1 MPGFSQ
7 YSQVVKPAE
16 YVEPVSLDL
25 LAKGTMY
32 KEQMLEQNL
41 EGISNLIYNTEN
53 MPSLQGIDTEKKNE
67 IINNIKEQASQ
78 LSYSD
83 LANPAVANQL
93 KGYITSVTKDPDMQ
107 GIMQRG
113 YSYETELK
121 NKKDAEAK
129 NKNYY
134 SPIIDQANNYMN
146 AGTYLK
152 ESRFNGEG
160 FVDPELQKL
169 KAEYLKNV
177 PKVKTQKKVGGYW
190 VETESYD
197 QDALNANLSELYSR
211 PDIQKYLNYTFAQK
225 YADVNWDD
233 KGREKVTDLLT
244 KAQQTAAL
252 AKANLAK
259 TPNDRKAIADLEEA
273 NGFVSNYQSLL
284 SNPSLVGSQLRSSV
298 INQDVQNMINE
309 DIKSSNF
316 MSQLSVNEDAFALK
330 AQDLSNSLVVKGAEE
345 QYKIAGE
352 LRQLHKES
360 GLDPTNPIYQYD
372 PNRYTTDAANIILK
386 NKDVAEKNKPGSGKN
401 VVTLGGIAYDKE
413 SLIKDVQSGKIETI
427 KQLLPLLKESEP
439 EYRYTG
445 KEDPE
450 VSGTDIRYNVTEKK
464 PYDIWEDDASR
475 KVTMAEL
482 INFIN
487 NAHTKQNPIQE
498 NTNSLVKGQSYQ
510 VNGKLYTYTG
520 DPNNP
525 WIGTQ

>member
-93 KGYITSVTKDPDMQ
+93 KSYITSVTKDPDMQ

-121 NKKDAEAK
+121 NKKDAKAK
-129 NKNYY
+129 GKNYY
-134 SPIIDQANNYMN
+134 SPIIDQANSYMN

-211 PDIQKYLNYTFAQK
+211 PDAQEYLNYTFAQK

-233 KGREKVTDLLT
+233 KGREKVTELLT

-259 TPNDRKAIADLEEA
+259 TPNDRKAMADLEEA

-330 AQDLSNSLVVKGAEE
+330 SQDLSNSLTLKSVDEK
-345 QYKIAGE
+345 YKIAGE
-352 LRQLHKES
+352 LRDLHRDS
-360 GLDPTNPIYQYD
+360 GLDPTKYTDINQY
-372 PNRYTTDAANIILK
+372 RTDAANIVLRNTEKTENKKSSEELK
-386 NKDVAEKNKPGSGKN
+386 QYV
-401 VVTLGGIAYDKE
+401 LDKE
-413 SLIKDVQSGKIETI
+413 YTNKTIKEKVNAGDVKFVENILTAFPDMIPGNRSHESLKYDPTTGVYRNEDGEPILGRSDILNYLNIDNSTSIQYEKITSTTPYSSLIKGKTYDYNGEIMT
-427 KQLLPLLKESEP
+427 
-439 EYRYTG
+439 YNA
-445 KEDPE
+445 DP
-450 VSGTDIRYNVTEKK
+450 SNNWT
-464 PYDIWEDDASR
+464 R
-475 KVTMAEL
+475 K
-482 INFIN
+482 
-487 NAHTKQNPIQE
+487 
-498 NTNSLVKGQSYQ
+498 
-510 VNGKLYTYTG
+510 
-520 DPNNP
+520 
-525 WIGTQ
+525 

>member
-1 MPGFSQ
+1 
-7 YSQVVKPAE
+7 
-16 YVEPVSLDL
+16 
-25 LAKGTMY
+25 MY

-129 NKNYY
+129 GKNYY

-146 AGTYLK
+146 TGTYLK
-152 ESRFNGEG
+152 ETRFNGEG

-211 PDIQKYLNYTFAQK
+211 PDAQKYLNYTFAQK

-259 TPNDRKAIADLEEA
+259 TPNDRKAMADLEEA

-330 AQDLSNSLVVKGAEE
+330 SQDLSNSLTLKSVDER
-345 QYKIAGE
+345 YKIAGE
-352 LRQLHKES
+352 LRDLQTKS
-360 GLDPTNPIYQYD
+360 GLDLNK
-372 PNRYTTDAANIILK
+372 YTDIDKYRKDAADIILK
-386 NKDVAEKNKPGSGKN
+386 NAEKTENKKSSEELKQYVG
-401 VVTLGGIAYDKE
+401 DKE
-413 SLIKDVQSGKIETI
+413 YTNKTIMEKVNAGDVKFVENILTAFPDMIPGQRSHESL
-427 KQLLPLLKESEP
+427 
-439 EYRYTG
+439 RYIPKRG
-445 KEDPE
+445 VYVNEDGE
-450 VSGTDIRYNVTEKK
+450 AILGRSDILNYLNINSPTYE
-464 PYDIWEDDASR
+464 
-475 KVTMAEL
+475 KVTSQTPYSSLTKGETYDYNGEIMTY
-482 INFIN
+482 
-487 NAHTKQNPIQE
+487 NA
-498 NTNSLVKGQSYQ
+498 
-510 VNGKLYTYTG
+510 
-520 DPNNP
+520 PNN
-525 WIGTQ
+525 WTRVK